1 MAEGSILNDTKKML
15 GIDESYSAFD
25 LDIKLHINSVLSKL
39 DQLGIGPAGGL
50 AISDASATWV
60 DLIGDDARLN
70 QVQTYVYLNVRMGF
84 DPPNTS
90 FVLNAQKELIQEQ
103 ECRLLM
109 VVENDRW
116 DAARARG

>member
-50 AISDASATWV
+50 AISDDSATWV

-70 QVQTYVYLNVRMGF
+70 LVQAYVYLNVRMGF